1 MLEDSPN
8 STLSES
14 PPEAFPAP
22 ERTDVQEPSEDS
34 LGSDQEDDLC
44 GRVDAA
50 KAEALLG
57 EHSDTMMRYAIKASE
72 SADPQD
78 RKLAAVIFSY
88 MMTPEAIADLRHLSA
103 DADSAVAKVAKER
116 MSTQTEPNDYY
127 DIGEIDTFLQTF
139 KAA

>member
-1 MLEDSPN
+1 
-8 STLSES
+8 
-14 PPEAFPAP
+14 
-22 ERTDVQEPSEDS
+22 
-34 LGSDQEDDLC
+34 LC